1 MTQKT
6 YTLTDIAR
14 RLGAEQHRLIHLC
27 EKEVVLPDYEGATGR
42 GSSRR
47 FSGRNLLEFSIALR
61 LRKLQLPLASIRGI
75 LYVLRAFEAKV
86 AKKIPG
92 IALPESLREASAPD
106 LRIIVS
112 DGEAIYFTLEAKL
125 FYGMPLLT
133 DSLAHSTSG
142 PSPKLR
148 PVTPAKRRSGRFGG
162 PESSQFMRLEISVT
176 EIAKALPLD

>member
-1 MTQKT
+1 MTQQSF
-6 YTLTDIAR
+6 TLTEIAR

-27 EKEVVLPDYEGATGR
+27 EKDVVLPDFGGAAGR

-75 LYVLRAFEAKV
+75 LYVLREFEAKV

-92 IALPESLREASAPD
+92 FALPDSLREASAPE

-112 DGEAIYFTLEAKL
+112 DGEAIYFTLETKL
-125 FYGMPLLT
+125 FYGMPLLL
-133 DSLAHSTSG
+133 DPASPSTSG
-142 PSPKLR
+142 SPKLR
-148 PVTPAKRRSGRFGG
+148 PVTPAKRRAGRFGG